1 MKQLLLVR
9 HAESNLNY
17 NNLKDFDRP
26 LNNKGEKD
34 AKIMAKQLIDLKFI
48 PEYIIS
54 SGANRAL
61 TTSKIIAQN
70 VNYPESDIEVNDNI
84 YHSSYETVL
93 EIVQN
98 ISDEYKKIMIVGHN
112 PTFHFLSQILSG
124 ENVSKFPTC
133 SMFCIEFD
141 VEHWAQIDKGKK
153 QFMIFPKLFE
163 WIE

>member
-70 VNYPESDIEVNDNI
+70 VNCPESDIEVNDNDKTPNSLTTKCPLMLENKSI
-84 YHSSYETVL
+84 KNETT
-93 EIVQN
+93 I
-98 ISDEYKKIMIVGHN
+98 KI
-112 PTFHFLSQILSG
+112 
-124 ENVSKFPTC
+124 
-133 SMFCIEFD
+133 
-141 VEHWAQIDKGKK
+141 
-153 QFMIFPKLFE
+153 
-163 WIE
+163 